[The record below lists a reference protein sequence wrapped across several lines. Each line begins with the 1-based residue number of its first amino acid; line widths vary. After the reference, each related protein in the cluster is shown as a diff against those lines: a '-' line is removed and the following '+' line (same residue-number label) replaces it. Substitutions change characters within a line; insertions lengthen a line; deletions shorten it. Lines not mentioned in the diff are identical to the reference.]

1 MPKKKY
7 YFYLEDIKSG
17 YPNAMVE
24 EYGITGEEVWVE
36 AENGFAAE
44 AKVMEEYK
52 KGRWNK

>member
-1 MPKKKY
+1 MK
-7 YFYLEDIKSG
+7 DIKSG

-36 AENGFAAE
+36 AENRFAAE

>member
-52 KGRWNK
+52 KVRWNK

>member
-7 YFYLEDIKSG
+7 YFYLKDIKSG

>member
-36 AENGFAAE
+36 AENRFAAE
-44 AKVMEEYK
+44 TNVMEEYK